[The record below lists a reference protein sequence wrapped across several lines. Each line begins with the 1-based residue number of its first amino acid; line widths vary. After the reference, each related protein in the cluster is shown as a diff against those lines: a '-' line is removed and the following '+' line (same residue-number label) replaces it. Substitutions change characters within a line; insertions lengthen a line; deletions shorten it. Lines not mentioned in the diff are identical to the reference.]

1 MTGIVQKRWT
11 WKEQPEVSAV
21 AELSAQLNNLDHV
34 LTSVLIQRGIDSFDK
49 AKAFFRPDIQMLHDP
64 FLMKDMDIASSRL
77 VSAVQNREKIM
88 VYGDYDVDG
97 TTSVAT
103 MCLFLK
109 SLGANVGFY
118 IPDRYKEGYGV
129 SEIGIRSIAKD
140 EYTLLIT
147 LDCGIK
153 AHNEIALAN
162 ELGMDVIICDHHTP
176 DESLPKATAVLDQ
189 KRPDCSYPDK
199 NLCGCG
205 VGFKLIQAVAKELNL
220 SDEEVMRFLD
230 LVAVAIGADIVPL
243 VGENRIL
250 AFHGLNKLN
259 TNPVPGIGA
268 LIHHAQYD
276 KPALGMTDVVFG
288 VAPRI
293 NAAGRIE
300 SGSSAVRLLTMEDEL
315 EAIEFGKDLN
325 RYNQE
330 RKDLDHTITEQA
342 LQTIRNSEALQNK
355 KTNVLYDPEWHK
367 GVIGI
372 VASRVQGEFYKP
384 TIILTKSG
392 DVVAGSARSVNGFNI
407 YDAID
412 ACSDLLIQ
420 FGGHKYAAGMTLE
433 EDQVDAF
440 IEKFE
445 NEVAATIEDE
455 LLIPEIR
462 IDHQLNLDQ
471 INDKFYRVQRQFEP
485 FGPENWEP
493 VFSSKDCLLKSAP
506 RIVGKDHLKLTLF
519 QEGGPT
525 FDAIGFNLGPYFN
538 ELDEG
543 VPFEI
548 AYTIDENTWNGR
560 TTLQLKLKAI
570 RV

>member
-1 MTGIVQKRWT
+1 MTGKIQKRWT
-11 WKEQPEVSAV
+11 WKEQPDIASV
-21 AELSAQLNNLDHV
+21 AELSTQLNNLDHV
-34 LTSVLIQRGIDSFDK
+34 LTSVLIQRGINSFDK
-49 AKAFFRPDIQMLHDP
+49 AKAFFRPDIKQLHDP
-64 FLMKDMDIASSRL
+64 FLMKDMDIASSRVVKAL
-77 VSAVQNREKIM
+77 QQNEKIM
-88 VYGDYDVDG
+88 IYGDYDVDG

-103 MCLFLK
+103 MYLFLK
-109 SLGANVGFY
+109 DQEANVGYY

-129 SEIGIRSIAKD
+129 SEAGVRHIAG
-140 EYTLLIT
+140 EGYTLMIT

-153 AHNEIALAN
+153 AHQEIELAN
-162 ELGMDVIICDHHTP
+162 ELGLDVIVCDHHTP
-176 DESLPKATAVLDQ
+176 DESLPNAVAILDQ
-189 KRPDCSYPDK
+189 KRPDCAYPDK

-205 VGFKLIQAVAKELNL
+205 VGFKLIQAISKELNL
-220 SDEEVMRFLD
+220 SDEHPLSYLD

-259 TNPVPGIGA
+259 ADPGPGLSA
-268 LIHHAQYD
+268 LVHHAQYD

-288 VAPRI
+288 IAPRI

-300 SGSSAVRLLTMEDEL
+300 SGASAVKLLTMNDAI

-330 RKDLDHTITEQA
+330 RKDLDKTITEQA
-342 LQTIRNSEALQNK
+342 LQIIRSSDALQAK

-372 VASRVQGEFYKP
+372 VASRVQQEFYKP
-384 TIILTKSG
+384 TIIFTKSG
-392 DVVAGSARSVNGFNI
+392 DVVAGSARSVNGFNV

-420 FGGHKYAAGMTLE
+420 FGGHKYAAGMTIE
-433 EDQVDAF
+433 ETNVDAF

-445 NEVAATIEDE
+445 LEVATTIEDE
-455 LLIPEIR
+455 MLIPEVK
-462 IDHQLNLDQ
+462 IDHELRLDQ
-471 INDKFYRVQRQFEP
+471 ISDKFFRVQRQLEP

-493 VFSSKDCLLKSAP
+493 TYSSKDCLLKYPP
-506 RIVGKDHLKLTLF
+506 RIVGNDHLKLTVF
-519 QEGGPT
+519 QEGGPS
-525 FDAIGFNLGPYFN
+525 FDAIGFNLGSYFD

-548 AYTIDENTWNGR
+548 AYHIDENTWNGR
-560 TTLQLKLKAI
+560 TTLQLRLKAI